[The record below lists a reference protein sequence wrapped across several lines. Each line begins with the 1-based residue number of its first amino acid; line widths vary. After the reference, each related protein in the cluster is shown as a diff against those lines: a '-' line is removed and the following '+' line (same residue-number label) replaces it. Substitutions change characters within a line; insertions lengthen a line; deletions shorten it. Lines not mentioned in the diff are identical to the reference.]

1 MVVVRL
7 EDAGTS
13 ANVLPLK
20 LEPVQGTANQSPPE
34 EMQLVTPP
42 VLTVNWRA
50 KVIPGRTGD
59 MFETWTV
66 CPPMGIAVPLGGGAT
81 AVIVSPVGAVRT
93 SELNEELPVG
103 FKFLKVAVS
112 VAGDPADDGSDM
124 VRLKILSCAIAG
136 SANATSATARNVRI
150 ALRRLF
156 ILHSPRL
163 TLTTTQRTQRSAFAS
178 SAGPYVVQLKRSM
191 LIPCRDNFNRNIH
204 VALAPAMPK
213 S

>member
-7 EDAGTS
+7 DAGAGTS

-20 LEPVQGTANQSPPE
+20 LEPVQGTADQAPVE
-34 EMQLVTPP
+34 EVQLVAPAA
-42 VLTVNWRA
+42 LTVNWRA

-59 MFETWTV
+59 MFATWTTW
-66 CPPMGIAVPLGGGAT
+66 PPLVMVAVPLGGGAAI
-81 AVIVSPVGAVRT
+81 AVIVSPGGAVRT

-112 VAGDPADDGSDM
+112 VAGDPADDGGDM

-136 SANATSATARNVRI
+136 SANATSATARKVRI

-156 ILHSPRL
+156 IVHYSQL
-163 TLTTTQRTQRSAFAS
+163 TLTTTQRTQRSALRHRPDRTS
-178 SAGPYVVQLKRSM
+178 CS
-191 LIPCRDNFNRNIH
+191 
-204 VALAPAMPK
+204 
-213 S
+213 

>member
-7 EDAGTS
+7 EDPVTS

-20 LEPVQGTANQSPPE
+20 LEPVQGTADQAPVE
-34 EMQLVTPP
+34 EVQLVAPAA
-42 VLTVNWRA
+42 LTVNWRA

-59 MFETWTV
+59 MLETWTF
-66 CPPMGIAVPLGGGAT
+66 CPPSVMVAVPLGGGAT

-112 VAGDPADDGSDM
+112 VAGDPADDGGDM

-156 ILHSPRL
+156 IVHYSQL
-163 TLTTTQRTQRSAFAS
+163 TLTTTQRTQRSALRHRPDRTS
-178 SAGPYVVQLKRSM
+178 CS
-191 LIPCRDNFNRNIH
+191 
-204 VALAPAMPK
+204 
-213 S
+213 